1 MKTTILHAIK
11 NIIDNDLYS
20 LEHYKSLN
28 YKIRI
33 NNSGEALENLIK
45 DALCGEFQLIEKE
58 KIELQ
63 SEYFSYIDRNS
74 NMITT
79 ACENCEKDWQEK
91 DMCYVVSCF
100 NKNQSIRS

>member
-45 DALCGEFQLIEKE
+45 ML
-58 KIELQ
+58 
-63 SEYFSYIDRNS
+63 
-74 NMITT
+74 
-79 ACENCEKDWQEK
+79 
-91 DMCYVVSCF
+91 YVASF
-100 NKNQSIRS
+100 N